1 MNYESCTTLA
11 SAARPSVSFTIRRM
25 SLDRRAELTRRLQ
38 ELFRK
43 IEFLQAGTDPREGI
57 EAALLAT
64 EVERAYLLWGLVEV
78 RGLELDGQPA
88 TPETLAAAGPE
99 DLCREIVAAIRTESG
114 LSEAERK
121 N

>member
-11 SAARPSVSFTIRRM
+11 SASRPGVSFTIRRM
-25 SLDRRAELTRRLQ
+25 SLERRAELTRRLQ
-38 ELFRK
+38 ELFGR
-43 IEFLQAGTDPREGI
+43 IEFLQAGSDPREGI

-64 EVERAYLLWGLVEV
+64 EVERVYLLWGLAEV
-78 RGLELDGQPA
+78 RGLEIDGQPA

-99 DLCREIVAAIRTESG
+99 DLCREIVAAVKAESG